1 MWCCIIIDREEDRG
15 NDQKAV
21 TPLLQRKAERAEVV
35 QNREEKAG
43 EKLLP
48 FNTYWELIRK
58 MESSILER
66 HDRTRWN
73 GLKLKEDQFWL
84 DIGEKFFIMK
94 VLRYWDMLSRES
106 VGAIS
111 LEFQLDE
118 ALRNLI
124 WEISLPMAE
133 GLDKIIYSCPFQS
146 KSFND
151 SMILLHWKDLYSNVL
166 FINFLR
172 K

>member
-66 HDRTRWN
+66 HDRTR
-73 GLKLKEDQFWL
+73 
-84 DIGEKFFIMK
+84 
-94 VLRYWDMLSRES
+94 
-106 VGAIS
+106 
-111 LEFQLDE
+111 
-118 ALRNLI
+118 
-124 WEISLPMAE
+124 
-133 GLDKIIYSCPFQS
+133 
-146 KSFND
+146 
-151 SMILLHWKDLYSNVL
+151 
-166 FINFLR
+166 
-172 K
+172 